1 MNTTFAGEMQLA
13 GWSDTH
19 TGGCKVTFWLQ
30 SQEDLDV
37 FKALT
42 TRKGNTAG
50 HRFMAALVEIGD
62 DEQPVQPVKDELP
75 KGGPLAREAAELCR
89 TEAFQAWMLCETE
102 QSAAAEIREACGIR
116 TRAELDSNEA
126 AARIFIEKYRIPFM
140 RARRVQQETTAQARR

>member
-1 MNTTFAGEMQLA
+1 MTPTFAGEIQLA

-62 DEQPVQPVKDELP
+62 DEQPVQPVKDEVP
-75 KGGPLAREAAELCR
+75 KGGPLS
-89 TEAFQAWMLCETE
+89 Q
-102 QSAAAEIREACGIR
+102 AAAMLEHNPEFLAYAASFGHKTARDYVLKFCGIE
-116 TRAELDSNEA
+116 TRKLLDSDEA
-126 AARIFIEKYRIPFM
+126 AAMFFHNLMRNFNEYR
-140 RARRVQQETTAQARR
+140 RQAA